1 MDKIILEA
9 KNVSKSYSNGEN
21 RLNVL
26 SDINLTLIEK
36 EIITITGQSGCGKS
50 TLLNILST
58 LDKPDKGEIKINGK
72 EIIKLDSDEISLI
85 RNTYV
90 GFVFQFHHLLPD
102 FTAFEN
108 INMPNMIGNDDYD
121 ENKTNEFIR
130 FLNLDNIK
138 HKYPSELSGGER
150 QRVAV
155 LRAIIRK
162 PKILFADEPTGNLDE
177 KNASLLVDLFKEIN
191 SNFDISIIITT
202 HNPDVAQIGNRS
214 YSLNKKKLIE
224 NNLENEK
231 KLLENS

>member
-72 EIIKLDSDEISLI
+72 EIFNLDSDEISLI
-85 RNTYV
+85 RNTNI

-155 LRAIIRK
+155 LRAIIRR

-214 YSLNKKKLIE
+214 YSLNKQKLIE